1 MLSTMTATL
10 TATIHD
16 LVHDRPADG
25 VRVQLY
31 WSDTHGDVLLKS
43 GATNRHGTTDAP
55 LLDPTKMSAGRYRL
69 VLHIGDYLDENGVE
83 SPRSFIDILP
93 LAFVIEDASQPLH
106 LNIRITPSSYSVE
119 RE

>member
-10 TATIHD
+10 TATLHD
-16 LVHDRPADG
+16 AHHDRPAAG

-31 WSDTHGDVLLKS
+31 WIDTHGDVLLKS
-43 GATNRHGTTDAP
+43 GCTNGDGTTDAP
-55 LLDPTKMSAGRYRL
+55 LLDTAKMSAGRYRL
-69 VLHIGDYLDENGVE
+69 VVHAGDYFEESGLDH
-83 SPRSFIDILP
+83 PRSFIDILP

-106 LNIRITPSSYSVE
+106 LSIRVTPTSYCVE